1 MPPRRPSLVILVT
14 ATALLAVPLRS
25 AAQDADPSMD
35 RDDRAAE
42 DRAEE
47 SPIIEDPVIEDPV
60 IEDPTEQDP
69 AADDATELGRA
80 LRQREEVRPWHIA
93 FGTATGI
100 SSYATTILGFL
111 TFNDRY
117 GWDGDPTST
126 GCASGSPIFGNDAC
140 TGPPIGHLIAA
151 ATTTAVFTTTFVL
164 ALFMPDPLHVDE
176 GPGERATLLTVHK
189 SLRWALLVLYVGQV
203 VLGAITSAADIT
215 DFGTRR
221 ALASVHLALGTVTM
235 ATMTT
240 QGILGSILEW

>member
-1 MPPRRPSLVILVT
+1 MPRRRLSLVLPVI
-14 ATALLAVPLRS
+14 AALLAAPLEA
-25 AAQDADPSMD
+25 AAQDPEPPDPEVAADD
-35 RDDRAAE
+35 GTE
-42 DRAEE
+42 DRAD
-47 SPIIEDPVIEDPV
+47 PPAVDPAPVDPVDEDPIEAEPTEDPS
-60 IEDPTEQDP
+60 
-69 AADDATELGRA
+69 ELGAA

-117 GWDGDPTST
+117 GWDGDPAST
-126 GCASGSPIFGNDAC
+126 GCATGSPIFGNDAC

-151 ATTTAVFTTTFVL
+151 ATATTVFTATFVL

-176 GPGERATLLTVHK
+176 GPGEHATLLTVHK
-189 SLRWALLVLYVGQV
+189 SLRWALLALYVAQI
-203 VLGAITSAADIT
+203 VLGVTTSAVDT
-215 DFGTRR
+215 DFGTQR

>member
-1 MPPRRPSLVILVT
+1 MSRRASLLFPLL
-14 ATALLAVPLRS
+14 AALLAAPLPA
-25 AAQDADPSMD
+25 AAQDAAQDGEPSTD
-35 RDDRAAE
+35 ADAPVAAPV
-42 DRAEE
+42 
-47 SPIIEDPVIEDPV
+47 SEDPADGSAAS
-60 IEDPTEQDP
+60 PTEDDP
-69 AADDATELGRA
+69 AELGAA

-117 GWDGDPTST
+117 GWDGDPAST
-126 GCASGSPIFGNDAC
+126 GCASGSPIFGDDAC
-140 TGPPIGHLIAA
+140 TGPPIGHVIAA
-151 ATTTAVFTTTFVL
+151 ATTTAVFTATFVL

-203 VLGAITSAADIT
+203 VLGAITSAVDT
-215 DFGTRR
+215 DFGTQR

-240 QGILGSILEW
+240 QGVLGSILEW